1 MMRPLLLALA
11 TLLCAS
17 GFAAPAPGDCQ
28 PGGPCSAPL
37 EVRAVVVTLF
47 EIGEDE
53 GDRPGEFQLWKTRGN
68 FSVTLPFP
76 QGHHE
81 LVYDPERKV
90 LAMVTGIGTMKSTAN
105 IMALGLDARFDL
117 TRAYWLV
124 AGIAGIDPADA
135 SLGSAVWSTY
145 VVDGDLGHEIDA
157 REMPEDWAYPYF
169 PRRASTPYATPRP
182 PSEGEIFVLN
192 DGLRNWAY
200 AQTKDLTLPDL
211 PGMAE
216 ARAAYAEPAAK
227 RPPFVL
233 KGAHLAAMTFWHG
246 ALMNDWANHWVA
258 YWSEGQGNF
267 VTSAMEDSG
276 TAQALTYLDR
286 LGKADYDRL
295 MVLRAASNYT
305 TPPPGVKPAH
315 NLLSERSSGYSGLL
329 GAVESLYLVGNTV
342 LEALLADW
350 PKHAVAPPSAD

>member
-1 MMRPLLLALA
+1 MRPLLFILAAVL
-11 TLLCAS
+11 
-17 GFAAPAPGDCQ
+17 AAPGLAAPSLGDCQ
-28 PGGPCSAPL
+28 PGGPCSTPL

-157 REMPEDWAYPYF
+157 REMPEGWAYPY
-169 PRRASTPYATPRP
+169 
-182 PSEGEIFVLN
+182 
-192 DGLRNWAY
+192 
-200 AQTKDLTLPDL
+200 
-211 PGMAE
+211 
-216 ARAAYAEPAAK
+216 
-227 RPPFVL
+227 
-233 KGAHLAAMTFWHG
+233 
-246 ALMNDWANHWVA
+246 
-258 YWSEGQGNF
+258 
-267 VTSAMEDSG
+267 
-276 TAQALTYLDR
+276 
-286 LGKADYDRL
+286 
-295 MVLRAASNYT
+295 
-305 TPPPGVKPAH
+305 
-315 NLLSERSSGYSGLL
+315 
-329 GAVESLYLVGNTV
+329 
-342 LEALLADW
+342 
-350 PKHAVAPPSAD
+350 

>member
-1 MMRPLLLALA
+1 MIRPLMFCLLAGLG
-11 TLLCAS
+11 AS
-17 GFAAPAPGDCQ
+17 VSAEERDCQ
-28 PGGPCSAPL
+28 PGGPCSSPV

-53 GDRPGEFQLWKTRGN
+53 GDRPGEFQLWKSRGN
-68 FSVTLPFP
+68 FTVSFPFP

-117 TRAYWLV
+117 TKAYWLV

-145 VVDGDLGHEIDA
+145 LVDGDLGHEIDP
-157 REMPEDWAYPYF
+157 REMPADWAYPYF
-169 PRRASTPYATPRP
+169 PRRAATPYAQPRP

-200 AQTKDLTLPDL
+200 AQTKDLKLPDL

-216 ARAAYAEPAAK
+216 ARAAFDEPMAK

-246 ALMNDWANHWVA
+246 ALLNDWANHWVA

-267 VTSAMEDSG
+267 VTSAMEDTG

-295 MVLRAASNYT
+295 MVLRAGSNYT
-305 TPPPGVKPAH
+305 TPPPGLGAAE
-315 NLLSERSSGYSGLL
+315 NLLQERGSGYSGLL

-342 LEALLADW
+342 VDALLADW
-350 PKHAVAPPSAD
+350 PRYRDTPPSAP

>member
-1 MMRPLLLALA
+1 M
-11 TLLCAS
+11 
-17 GFAAPAPGDCQ
+17 
-28 PGGPCSAPL
+28 
-37 EVRAVVVTLF
+37 VVTLF

-157 REMPEDWAYPYF
+157 REMPEGWAYPYF
-169 PRRASTPYATPRP
+169 PP
-182 PSEGEIFVLN
+182 P
-192 DGLRNWAY
+192 GLHPLCHA
-200 AQTKDLTLPDL
+200 P
-211 PGMAE
+211 
-216 ARAAYAEPAAK
+216 PAV
-227 RPPFVL
+227 R
-233 KGAHLAAMTFWHG
+233 GG
-246 ALMNDWANHWVA
+246 D
-258 YWSEGQGNF
+258 
-267 VTSAMEDSG
+267 
-276 TAQALTYLDR
+276 
-286 LGKADYDRL
+286 
-295 MVLRAASNYT
+295 LRAQRWA
-305 TPPPGVKPAH
+305 AE
-315 NLLSERSSGYSGLL
+315 LGL
-329 GAVESLYLVGNTV
+329 
-342 LEALLADW
+342 
-350 PKHAVAPPSAD
+350 